1 MTQFPMFNDIDVG
14 LGEKWIDDLQIE
26 ARMDDDVES
35 DEEIMLNAYRCC
47 KRDINETRE
56 KVL

>member
-1 MTQFPMFNDIDVG
+1 MFNDIDVG

-35 DEEIMLNAYRCC
+35 DEEIMFNAYRAC
-47 KRDINETRE
+47 KRDIYETR
-56 KVL
+56 